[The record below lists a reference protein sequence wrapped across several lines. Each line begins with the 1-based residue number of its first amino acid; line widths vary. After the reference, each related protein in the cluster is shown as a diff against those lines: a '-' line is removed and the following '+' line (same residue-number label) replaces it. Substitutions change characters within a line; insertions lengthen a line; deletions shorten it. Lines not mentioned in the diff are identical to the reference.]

1 MQTLKWMGS
10 VLCTVVMGMSHSN
23 AQTNLSK
30 PDVVKVAWVARPP
43 FQYTESLGSVANS
56 PNSANSNSTN
66 KQAKG
71 SRLERVKQ
79 IFKLANIP
87 AEFVEEPAKR
97 IWSQLATGN
106 GNYCSFDWYKLPERE
121 AVAQFSNAL
130 EITAPY
136 SILVSP
142 NAYAQVAAHTHLDE
156 LLADAELSLGLLD
169 GVSYGE
175 ELSAL
180 IQHSKNKQIR
190 ISASPSVMA
199 RMISANRASFMFINK
214 YEWAYLKNNDALL
227 NTAKLIDM
235 NGVPAGQPSYLVC
248 GKKMDAARMQKLN
261 QAIEKLSLLN

>member
-1 MQTLKWMGS
+1 MG
-10 VLCTVVMGMSHSN
+10 VSHAV
-23 AQTNLSK
+23 AQTNLVKS
-30 PDVVKVAWVARPP
+30 DVVKVAWVARPP
-43 FQYTESLGSVANS
+43 FQYSE
-56 PNSANSNSTN
+56 N

-121 AVAQFSNAL
+121 AIAQFSIAL

-142 NAYAQVAAHTHLDE
+142 NAYAKVAAHTHLDE
-156 LLADAELSLGLLD
+156 LLADSELSLGLLD
-169 GVSYGE
+169 AVSYGE
-175 ELSAL
+175 ELSVM
-180 IQHSKNKQIR
+180 IQHSKNKHVSIH
-190 ISASPSVMA
+190 ASPSVMA

-214 YEWAYLKNNDALL
+214 YEWDYLRKNDAMLS
-227 NTAKLIDM
+227 TAKLIEM
-235 NGVPAGQPSYLVC
+235 AGVPLGQPSYLVC
-248 GKKMDAARMQKLN
+248 GKKMDSARMQKLN
-261 QAIEKLSLLN
+261 QAIERFSLFN

>member
-10 VLCTVVMGMSHSN
+10 VLCAVVMGMSHSN

-30 PDVVKVAWVARPP
+30 SDVVKVAWVARPP

>member
-10 VLCTVVMGMSHSN
+10 LLCAVVMGMSHSA
-23 AQTNLSK
+23 AQSNLSNQ
-30 PDVVKVAWVARPP
+30 DVVKVAWVARPP
-43 FQYTESLGSVANS
+43 FQYTENTGN
-56 PNSANSNSTN
+56 N

-71 SRLERVKQ
+71 RRLDRVKL

-106 GNYCSFDWYKLPERE
+106 GNYCSFDWYKLAERE
-121 AVAQFSNAL
+121 AIAQFSIPL

-142 NAYAQVAAHTHLDE
+142 SAYTQVAAHMHLDE
-156 LLADAELSLGLLD
+156 LLADSELSLGLLD
-169 GVSYGE
+169 AVSYGE
-175 ELSAL
+175 ELTTL
-180 IQHSKNKQIR
+180 IQHSKNKQVR
-190 ISASPSVMA
+190 IHASPSVMA

-214 YEWAYLKNNDALL
+214 YEWEYLKKNDALL
-227 NTAKLIDM
+227 NAAKLLDM
-235 NGVPAGQPSYLVC
+235 TGVPAGQPSYLVC

-261 QAIEKLSLLN
+261 QAIEKLSLFN

>member
-10 VLCTVVMGMSHSN
+10 VLCTVVMGMSMSHSN

-43 FQYTESLGSVANS
+43 FQYTDSLDS
-56 PNSANSNSTN
+56 

-121 AVAQFSNAL
+121 AIAQFSNAL

-142 NAYAQVAAHTHLDE
+142 NAYAQVVAHTHLDE

-180 IQHSKNKQIR
+180 IQHSKNKAVR

-214 YEWAYLKNNDALL
+214 YEWEYLKNNDALL
-227 NTAKLIDM
+227 NKAKLIDM
-235 NGVPAGQPSYLVC
+235 YGVPVGQPSYLVC

-261 QAIEKLSLLN
+261 QAIEKLSLFN

>member
-1 MQTLKWMGS
+1 MG
-10 VLCTVVMGMSHSN
+10 VSHAV
-23 AQTNLSK
+23 AQTNLVKS
-30 PDVVKVAWVARPP
+30 DVVKVAWVARPP
-43 FQYTESLGSVANS
+43 FQYSE
-56 PNSANSNSTN
+56 N

-79 IFKLANIP
+79 IFKLANIS

-121 AVAQFSNAL
+121 AMAQFSIAL

-142 NAYAQVAAHTHLDE
+142 NAYTKVAAHTHLDE
-156 LLADAELSLGLLD
+156 LLADSELSLGLLD
-169 GVSYGE
+169 AVSYGE
-175 ELSAL
+175 ELSVM
-180 IQHSKNKQIR
+180 IQHSKNKHVSIH
-190 ISASPSVMA
+190 ASPSVMA

-214 YEWAYLKNNDALL
+214 YEWEYLKRNDAML
-227 NTAKLIDM
+227 NALKLIDI

-248 GKKMDAARMQKLN
+248 GKQMDAARMQKLN
-261 QAIEKLSLLN
+261 QAIEKFPLFN